1 MDGSLDMRGFVVP
14 TVVVAVVGLVVP
26 VVRLLEEEDTAES
39 MARVPCLHRSETIVW
54 NSVQQQLPPVMVP
67 SYVCT

>member
-1 MDGSLDMRGFVVP
+1 MEGSLDMRGFVVP

-26 VVRLLEEEDTAES
+26 VVRLLEEDTAES
-39 MARVPCLHRSETIVW
+39 MARVPCLHRSETIAW
-54 NSVQQQLPPVMVP
+54 NSVQQLPPVVVP